1 MKFISES
8 AHEIPVHATTD
19 VLVVGS
25 GPAGLAAAI
34 AAKRAGADVLI
45 LVPPRGNGGSRGAC
59 PRV

>member
-1 MKFISES
+1 MSIDNYIKES
-8 AHEIPVHATTD
+8 AREIPVHAVTD

-45 LVPPRGNGGSRGAC
+45 MERYG
-59 PRV
+59 